1 SNVDL
6 PPLEQD
12 SEKPKKRGFDFFKK
26 L

>member
-1 SNVDL
+1 DL